1 MKKYILLYA
10 IASLC
15 AVSCNI
21 DRFPLDSESLE
32 TYFKDEA
39 QCQSFSNPFYEDLF
53 AADPIWDGQNDL
65 YMGRTLPALLRG
77 GNSRPTPPSSRDWSF
92 TVLRAINTML
102 GHMDNCEDPVVR
114 KEYTALARFFRA
126 YYYYRMVRNF
136 GDVPWYDHELA
147 DTETDELYKPR
158 DSRDYVFEKMLED
171 IDFAI
176 EYLPKKQNLYRVTSW
191 TVLALKSRMC
201 LFEGTWRKYHGLTL
215 EHDADYY
222 LKLAADAAKTFIET
236 SPYRIWEY
244 EKNPSMSYTMLFSQM
259 TAPIDEYVLA
269 RAYSKDTQLTHMATY
284 YSVSDGSNVNINKKF
299 IDAFLMADGSRYT
312 DKEGWET
319 DIYYDE
325 VTGRDPR
332 LAQIV
337 RCPGYTRLDH
347 DEVMIPNF
355 TTSITGYNYVKFVV
369 SWNDQDNSF
378 AGSANDLPLVRAAEV
393 YLNYA
398 EAMAERSDVKITQ
411 NDIDIS
417 INPIRRRAGMP
428 DMNLAWCNA
437 NPDNK
442 YMGSAKYGFR
452 NVKGENKGVILEI
465 RRERMV
471 ELAQELD
478 FRWYDLMRWKEGKCI
493 EQDIL
498 GQYFPGP
505 GEYDFDGDGIMD
517 ICIYS
522 GDEPDTKAMLVYEI
536 GKDPI
541 VLTDGNK
548 GYINSYRTQKR
559 QFNEARDYLFP
570 VPTGEIAMNK
580 NLTQN
585 PGWNDIKR

>member
-1 MKKYILLYA
+1 MKKYILYA
-10 IASLC
+10 FALIC
-15 AVSCNI
+15 AVSCDL
-21 DRFPLDSESLE
+21 DRFPLDKESLD
-32 TYFKDEA
+32 TYLKDEA
-39 QCQSFSNPFYEDLF
+39 QCQSFSNPFYEALF
-53 AADPIWDGQNDL
+53 AEDPIWDAQNDL

-77 GNSRPTPPSSRDWSF
+77 GNSRPTPPSSKDWSF
-92 TVLRAINTML
+92 TTLRSINTML
-102 GHMDNCEDPVVR
+102 GHMDNCIDPNVR
-114 KEYTALARFFRA
+114 QEYTALARFFRA

-176 EYLPKKQNLYRVTSW
+176 EYLPKKQNLYRITSW

-201 LFEGTWRKYHGLTL
+201 LFEGTWRKYHGLDL
-215 EHDADYY
+215 EHSADYY
-222 LKLAADAAKTFIET
+222 LKLAADAAKTFIEA

-244 EKNPSMSYTMLFSQM
+244 EKNPSLSYAMLFSQL
-259 TAPIDEYVLA
+259 TAPIDEVVLA
-269 RAYSKDTQLTHMATY
+269 RAYSKSTQLTQMATY

-299 IDAFLMADGSRYT
+299 VDAFLMADGSRYT
-312 DKEGWET
+312 DKPGWET
-319 DIYYDE
+319 DSYYDE
-325 VTGRDPR
+325 VTGRDSR
-332 LAQIV
+332 LAQII
-337 RCPGYTRLDH
+337 RCPGYHRLDN
-347 DEVMIPNF
+347 DEIMIPSF

-378 AGSANDLPLVRAAEV
+378 SGSENDLPLVRAAEV

-398 EAMAERSDVKITQ
+398 EAMAERSDVRITQ

-517 ICIYS
+517 ICLYE
-522 GDEPDTKAMLVYEI
+522 GTEPATEANLVYEI

-559 QFNEARDYLFP
+559 QFDESRDYLFP

-585 PGWNDIKR
+585 PGWKDIARD

>member
-10 IASLC
+10 IGLLC

-21 DRFPLDSESLE
+21 DRFPLDKESLD
-32 TYFKDEA
+32 TYLQDEA
-39 QCQSFSNPFYEDLF
+39 QCQSFSNPFYESLF
-53 AADPIWDGQNDL
+53 ADDPIWDGQNDL
-65 YMGRTLPALLRG
+65 YMGRTLPGILRG
-77 GNSRPTPPSSRDWSF
+77 GNSRPTPPSSSDWSF
-92 TVLRAINTML
+92 TVLRSINTML
-102 GHMDNCEDPVVR
+102 GHMDNCRDSKVR
-114 KEYTALARFFRA
+114 QEYTALARFFRA

-136 GDVPWYDHELA
+136 GDVPWYDHELG
-147 DTETDELYKPR
+147 DKETNELYKAR

-176 EYLPKKQNLYRVTSW
+176 KYLPEKQNLYRLTKW

-236 SPYRIWEY
+236 SPYGIWEY
-244 EKNPSMSYTMLFSQM
+244 EKDPSMSYTMLFSQM
-259 TAPIDEYVLA
+259 TAPIEEVVLA
-269 RAYSKDTQLTHMATY
+269 RAFSLDTQLTHKATY
-284 YSVSDGSNVNINKKF
+284 HSVSDGSNININKKF
-299 IDAFLMADGSRYT
+299 IDAFLMADGTRYT
-312 DKEGWET
+312 DKPGWET

-325 VTGRDPR
+325 VSGRDPR

-337 RCPGYTRLDH
+337 RCPGYHRLDH
-347 DEVMIPNF
+347 DEIMIPNF
-355 TTSITGYNYVKFVV
+355 STSITGYNYVKFVV

-398 EAMAERSDVKITQ
+398 EAMAERSDVRITQ
-411 NDIDIS
+411 NDLDIS
-417 INPIRRRAGMP
+417 VNPIRKRAGMP

-437 NPDNK
+437 NPDNN

-505 GEYDFDGDGIMD
+505 GEYDFDGDGVMD
-517 ICIYS
+517 ICIYE
-522 GDEPDTKAMLVYEI
+522 GETPNTEAKLVYEI
-536 GKDPI
+536 GKDPV

-559 QFNEARDYLFP
+559 QFDESRDYLYP
-570 VPTGEIAMNK
+570 VPTGEIAMNN

-585 PGWNDIKR
+585 PGWKDIQR